1 LKGLVQD
8 AQTPPKYKGTKLYKK
23 QKNKTKGS
31 NFNTNAEPKTTK
43 PEKTHG
49 WHSNQKITTTHH
61 QNVFHVNLNT
71 VLPNLF

>member
-1 LKGLVQD
+1 MVFMSIIFLKGLVQD

-23 QKNKTKGS
+23 QKNKTKGP

-49 WHSNQKITTTHH
+49 WHSNQK
-61 QNVFHVNLNT
+61 
-71 VLPNLF
+71 LPLHIIKTFFMLI